1 MKVIIAGSRSIKD
14 MALVEAAI
22 AASGYHITEVVSG
35 GARGVDS
42 LGEEW
47 AILNKIKLGP
57 DFSVPDYEWKKNPH
71 TAGHKRNGRMAKYA
85 EALIAIWDGVS
96 GGTANMIEQARAHG
110 LLVFVYRV

>member
-1 MKVIIAGSRSIKD
+1 VRVIIAGSRDIKD
-14 MALVEAAI
+14 MAHVEAAI

-47 AILNKIKLGP
+47 ALLNKVRLGP
-57 DFSVPDYEWKKNPH
+57 DFSVPDYEWKKDPYG
-71 TAGHKRNGRMAKYA
+71 AGHKRNGRMARYA
-85 EALIAIWDGVS
+85 EALIAVWDGDS
-96 GGTANMIEQARAHG
+96 GGTRNMIEQARAHG